1 MKHTETTSVEWK
13 VNLEESYPQCIKGQT
28 PNVNTELIQ
37 YDNEE
42 YLYFID
48 IQNQTLKVDDTI
60 KAALNYDETN
70 YLKTFYNTLLKK
82 ILNQSIPQTF
92 KKLSEKY
99 EFDVSKFT
107 CEHIQTL
114 KEIYDIDNCENYYKY
129 NQEILKFLKKA
140 MLIRYV
146 KDGDYYTITKKG
158 GDFLLEFNANVWTKK
173 YTQLPEKHN
182 QYLKN
187 FEETWFY
194 LKNEIQVLLMKENRY
209 INTHS
214 Y

>member
-194 LKNEIQVLLMKENRY
+194 LKNEIQVLLMKENKY